1 MSKYESRLK
10 ALQKHIPREPFD
22 FELWFDNEDGTLTG
36 PGGRTLTREEYA
48 RECEGE
54 FCLTIGDAEG
64 NAEAF
69 RKWKAGEW

>member
-22 FELWFDNEDGTLTG
+22 FELWFDNEDG
-36 PGGRTLTREEYA
+36 TREEYA